1 MSSNA
6 SPVGSGGPDSSPG
19 HAPARRSREFTPER
33 ELQVSLVLV
42 GFMWSLPFLVPVKA
56 PPIPSFHA
64 EILAAA
70 LGLLALSALPMFAGR
85 LELPRVALLPL
96 TFTGLI
102 VLQIAVG
109 RLPFR
114 QVGLLAALYLL
125 WTTGL
130 IILGGLLRRELGL
143 TRVAGILAWFLL
155 AGALLSGLI
164 AWAQHIDSDALGR
177 FVMPRSLDRVWGN
190 LGQPNQLANYLVLGL
205 ASGIFL
211 YATDRLPL
219 RWAAPATLALAY
231 VLSLTGSRSAWVY
244 VAGLIALSGTFFAL
258 DRSRTNRRFLALSLL
273 ALAAFILLPW
283 LDKLLLETDV
293 NVSTAASRL
302 GSSEIA
308 AEERPRIWRAAVL
321 MFLESPLFGIGFR
334 QFGWHHFALNA
345 QMPEPR
351 MLGFTDHAHNL
362 LLHVLA
368 EFGLVGF
375 LLLGAFV
382 VLWIVG
388 LLRQPRTPAHWWI
401 WAIVVVLG
409 VHSMLEYPLWYTFFL
424 GIAAVILG
432 LGEPRALPLR
442 LGQGGRT
449 GRLLLVGLLALGWL
463 VTGQLF
469 SDYLVLENFLAF
481 RYRYMHASAE
491 LNQRAKD
498 ALLEIHRGS
507 LLAQYVELGLARTIS
522 VDPDHLGDKLAV
534 NGRAMLQFPID
545 DVTYRQAM
553 LLALRGDQAAAQRQW
568 DLAVASFPELRS
580 SATLV
585 VKRRVEDGLAELRPL
600 LEYAQ
605 KPINQK
611 PTDGGGN

>member
-6 SPVGSGGPDSSPG
+6 SPVESGGPDSSPG
-19 HAPARRSREFTPER
+19 LPPARRSREFTPER
-33 ELQVSLVLV
+33 VLQISLVLV
-42 GFMWSLPFLVPVKA
+42 GAMWVLPFLVPVKA

-70 LGLLALSALPMFAGR
+70 LGLLALSVLPMFAGR

-96 TFTGLI
+96 GFTGLI
-102 VLQIAVG
+102 VLQIVLG
-109 RLPFR
+109 RLAFH

-125 WTTGL
+125 WATGL
-130 IILGGLLRRELGL
+130 VMLGGLLRREFGL
-143 TRVAGILAWFLL
+143 ARVAGMLAWFLL
-155 AGALLSGLI
+155 AGALLSAFI

-177 FVMPRSLDRVWGN
+177 FMMPRSPDRVWGN

-205 ASGIFL
+205 ASGGFL
-211 YATDRLPL
+211 YATDKLPL

-244 VAGLIALSGTFFAL
+244 LGGLIALSATFWAL
-258 DRSRTNRRFLALSLL
+258 DRSRANRRLLALSSL
-273 ALAAFILLPW
+273 ALVACILLPW
-283 LDKLLLETDV
+283 FDKLLLEP
-293 NVSTAASRL
+293 NMPTAASRL
-302 GSSEIA
+302 GSVEIM
-308 AEERPRIWRAAVL
+308 AEVRPRIWKAALL
-321 MFLESPLFGIGFR
+321 MFLDSPLLGIGFR
-334 QFGWHHFALNA
+334 QFGWHHFALNV

-375 LLLGAFV
+375 FLLAGV
-382 VLWIVG
+382 VLLWIAG
-388 LLRQPRTPAHWWI
+388 LARQPRTPAHWWI
-401 WAIVVVLG
+401 WAIVLVLG

-424 GIAAVILG
+424 GIGAVVLG

-442 LGQGGRT
+442 LGQGGRA

-469 SDYLVLENFLAF
+469 GDYLVLENFLAF

-491 LNQRAKD
+491 LNRQAKD

-553 LLALRGDQAAAQRQW
+553 LLALHGDQPAARRQW

-580 SATLV
+580 TATLV
-585 VKRRVEDGLAELRPL
+585 VRRRVEDGLAELRPL

-605 KPINQK
+605 EPIHDK